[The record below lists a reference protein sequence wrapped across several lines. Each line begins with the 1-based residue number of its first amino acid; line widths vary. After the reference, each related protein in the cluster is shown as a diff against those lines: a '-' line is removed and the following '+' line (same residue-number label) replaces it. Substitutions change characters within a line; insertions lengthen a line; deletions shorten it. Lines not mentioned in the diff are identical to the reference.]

1 MGPVIRTVQGLADAF
16 GGSLVGAGDEVSS
29 APVGRLVIDSRL
41 IEPGDVFVAVRAERD
56 GHDFVPAARKEG
68 AAWVVVDHV
77 VDDGA
82 TVLIDD
88 AFAALARAGRVARSE
103 LTGPVV
109 GITGSVGKTTTKD
122 LVAAVLA
129 QSKVVNASA
138 RSLNNELGVP
148 LTLLDAPAGTEVS
161 VIEMGARGGGH
172 VAELCRI
179 ASPTI
184 GVVTLVAPAHLEL
197 FGTFEAIVE
206 AKGELIESLP
216 ADGIAVLNAD
226 QAEVL
231 AMASRSS
238 ARPLTFGAA
247 GDVRPRD
254 VVVDDE
260 LHVSLHL
267 DTPWGPVE
275 ARLGVRGRHQVMN
288 AAAAAA
294 AALAAGA
301 SLSDV
306 EAGLSVTELSPW
318 RMEVNRADSGALIV
332 NDAYNANP
340 ESMAAALRSLAD
352 LNVSRRVAILGA
364 MAELGDAT
372 ASAHSD
378 MAALAASLGIEV
390 IAVGTDLY
398 GIEPLAAT
406 DVTARVGVLDS
417 SVAVLVK
424 GSRVA
429 ALEGV
434 ALQLLQ

>member
-1 MGPVIRTVQGLADAF
+1 MIRTVQGLADALEATTV
-16 GGSLVGAGDEVSS
+16 GGADHASLAAS
-29 APVGRLVIDSRL
+29 AGRLVIDSRL
-41 IEPGDVFVAVRAERD
+41 IEPGDVFVAVRADRD
-56 GHDFVPAARKEG
+56 GHGFVVAARMAG
-68 AAWVVVDHV
+68 ASWVIAEHV
-77 VDDGA
+77 VDEGA
-82 TVLIDD
+82 TLLVEDT
-88 AFAALARAGRVARSE
+88 FAALARAGRVARSE

-122 LVAAVLA
+122 LVAAVLG
-129 QSKVVNASA
+129 QSKVVNASP

-148 LTLLDAPAGTEVS
+148 LTLLGAPDGTQVS

-172 VAELCRI
+172 IAELCRI

-184 GVVTLVAPAHLEL
+184 GLVTLVAPAHLEL
-197 FGTFEAIVE
+197 FGTVDAIVD

-226 QAEVL
+226 QLEVS

-238 ARPLTFGAA
+238 ARVLTFGMT

-254 VVVDDE
+254 VVLDDE
-260 LHVSLHL
+260 LRVGMHL
-267 DTPWGPVE
+267 DTPWGPIE

-288 AAAAAA
+288 AAAATA

-301 SLSDV
+301 SVGDV
-306 EAGLSVTELSPW
+306 AAGLEVTELSPW
-318 RMEVNRADSGALIV
+318 RMEVSRAESGALIV

-352 LNVSRRVAILGA
+352 LDASRRVAILGE
-364 MAELGDAT
+364 MAELGDT
-372 ASAHSD
+372 SASAHSE
-378 MAALAASLGIEV
+378 MASLAASLGIEV
-390 IAVGTDLY
+390 VAVGTELY
-398 GIEPLAAT
+398 SIEPVAAA
-406 DVTARVGVLDS
+406 DVISRLGALDS

-434 ALQLLQ
+434 AARLLQ

>member
-1 MGPVIRTVQGLADAF
+1 MIV
-16 GGSLVGAGDEVSS
+16 E
-29 APVGRLVIDSRL
+29 
-41 IEPGDVFVAVRAERD
+41 
-56 GHDFVPAARKEG
+56 
-68 AAWVVVDHV
+68 HV

-82 TVLIDD
+82 TLLVDD
-88 AFAALARAGRVARSE
+88 TFAALARAGRVARSE

-122 LVAAVLA
+122 LVAAVLR
-129 QSKVVNASA
+129 QSKVVNASP

-148 LTLLDAPAGTEVS
+148 LTLLDAPDGTEVS
-161 VIEMGARGGGH
+161 VIEMGARGSGH

-184 GVVTLVAPAHLEL
+184 GLVTLVAPAHLEL
-197 FGTFEAIVE
+197 FGTVEAIVV

-226 QAEVL
+226 QPEVL

-238 ARPLTFGAA
+238 ARVLTFGTR

-260 LHVSLHL
+260 LRVSLHM
-267 DTPWGPVE
+267 DTPWGPIE
-275 ARLGVRGRHQVMN
+275 ARLGVRGRHQAMN
-288 AAAAAA
+288 AAAATAT
-294 AALAAGA
+294 ALAAGA
-301 SLSDV
+301 SVSDV
-306 EAGLSVTELSPW
+306 EAGLAVTELSPW
-318 RMEVNRADSGALIV
+318 RMEVSRSESGALIV

-352 LNVSRRVAILGA
+352 LIVSRRVAILGE
-364 MAELGDAT
+364 MAELGQDS
-372 ASAHSD
+372 ASAHSE

-390 IAVGTDLY
+390 IAVGTELY
-398 GIEPLAAT
+398 GIEPVAA
-406 DVTARVGVLDS
+406 DHVSARLGPLDS

-429 ALEGV
+429 GLEGV
-434 ALQLLQ
+434 AVRLLQ